1 MSHTGLILFSHGSLL
16 CGADSTLYL
25 HADRIRVKQ
34 LFRHVEVGFLNY
46 NSPTISEAVENHLQA
61 GCTHIIVVPFFL
73 VPGRFVTRDLPE
85 ALRKVEERHPNITI
99 TIADPIGY
107 DERLADA
114 VSDLTSSAVD
124 IDDWNQLTEKA
135 RMACKGDPLC
145 PLYGVKGCPVREG
158 VKDEER
164 PAV

>member
-25 HADRIRVKQ
+25 HADRIRAKQ
-34 LFRHVEVGFLNY
+34 LFPHVEVGFLNY
-46 NSPTISEAVENHLQA
+46 NRPTILESVENLLLA
-61 GCTHIIVVPFFL
+61 GCTNIIIVPYFL
-73 VPGRFVTRDLPE
+73 ISGRFVTRDLPE
-85 ALRKVEERHPNITI
+85 ALRKVEERHPHITI
-99 TIADPIGY
+99 AIADPIGY

-124 IDDWNQLTEKA
+124 SDDWDQLMEKA
-135 RMACKGDPLC
+135 RMACMGDPLC
-145 PLYGVKGCPVREG
+145 PLYGVNGCPVKEG

-164 PAV
+164 PSV